1 MKATPAAGTHGER
14 VCGGVL
20 GQRRDSRPNPGAGDA
35 AASGLHRQRRRER
48 TNGGAELCGLRGER
62 NTVGNITQARS
73 FLAAPNAACSHWTG
87 GKRWAQKKKKN
98 EATLAH
104 EAPADAL
111 IGRAAHTPTEK
122 KPNCFYAPCVT
133 LGSSVYTAK
142 YDKHDLFH
150 FFSGLCIIYFCNNPH
165 IY

>member
-87 GKRWAQKKKKN
+87 GKRWAQKKKKWGHIG
-98 EATLAH
+98 ARSAGRR
-104 EAPADAL
+104 ADWTRCSYTDRKKTKLFLCAMCNAGLQCVHCEIWQTWL
-111 IGRAAHTPTEK
+111 I
-122 KPNCFYAPCVT
+122 
-133 LGSSVYTAK
+133 S
-142 YDKHDLFH
+142 
-150 FFSGLCIIYFCNNPH
+150 FFLWPLY
-165 IY
+165 YLLL